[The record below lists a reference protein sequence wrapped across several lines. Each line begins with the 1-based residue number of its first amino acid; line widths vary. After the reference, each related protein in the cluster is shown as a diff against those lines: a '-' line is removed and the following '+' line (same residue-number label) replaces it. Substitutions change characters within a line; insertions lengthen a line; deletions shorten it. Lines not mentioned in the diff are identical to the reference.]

1 MSAVPVV
8 VALVLGGCGPGVE
21 QAAVPR
27 GSPIVLSPEETAAT
41 AAVQNIV
48 ADAQVL
54 DPENP
59 LRREDPE
66 SEWKAGQYRLIVSCS
81 GNGDLRVAFR
91 IGAALVEQDLT
102 ACAPAGG
109 FGALDLQVAADSKGH
124 AVEVTSIDD
133 ANGAVAY
140 AVRRRE

>member
-1 MSAVPVV
+1 MAMVV
-8 VALVLGGCGPGVE
+8 LVMAGCGPSGE
-21 QAAVPR
+21 QAVVPG

-48 ADAQVL
+48 ADAQLL

-59 LRREDPE
+59 LRREDPAT
-66 SEWKAGQYRLIVSCS
+66 EWKAGRYRLIVSCA
-81 GNGDLRVAFR
+81 GNGDLRVGFR
-91 IGAALVEQDLT
+91 IGTALVEQDLR

-109 FGALDLQVAADSKGH
+109 FGALDLQVPADSEGH
-124 AVEVTSIDD
+124 AVEVTSIGD

-140 AVRRRE
+140 AVRRKE